1 MDTTSLRSALKV
13 LADTL
18 ADRGVFA
25 HIAVVGGGAL
35 LLEEGLRR
43 PTQDVDVVAASVGG
57 EPLRRQHVLPVE
69 LREAASDVARVLDLD
84 PDWLNAGALGAIGHL
99 LPEGFEDRLRS
110 QSFGPGLLVSVLSRR
125 DLLRL
130 KLFAAYD
137 EGPASVHFADAV
149 AMHPTS
155 AELED
160 AEGWVV
166 TRFPAGPLPGLDD
179 LMVQVRRATDA

>member
-1 MDTTSLRSALKV
+1 MDPINLRSALKV

-43 PTQDVDVVAASVGG
+43 PTQD
-57 EPLRRQHVLPVE
+57 
-69 LREAASDVARVLDLD
+69 
-84 PDWLNAGALGAIGHL
+84 
-99 LPEGFEDRLRS
+99 
-110 QSFGPGLLVSVLSRR
+110 
-125 DLLRL
+125 LLRL

-160 AEGWVV
+160 AERWVV
-166 TRFPAGPLPGLDD
+166 TRFPAGPLPGL
-179 LMVQVRRATDA
+179 MT